1 MFGGIDVL
9 NHRLTSLHGIWHARA
24 LRYALHLLPAAMIA
38 CICQG
43 TYAQTIVPRLN
54 EEGHRGEIARKM
66 KDKSAAQFD
75 RADANKDGRLSKE
88 EVATV
93 SNYYATNFEKHD
105 TNKDG
110 FLSWEEFVGHNRWP
124 K

>member
-1 MFGGIDVL
+1 MLTYNLMTQLGMSSSIVL
-9 NHRLTSLHGIWHARA
+9 PSP
-24 LRYALHLLPAAMIA
+24 LHLIRAALIA
-38 CICQG
+38 LLCLEAG
-43 TYAQTIVPRLN
+43 AQTIVPRLN

-66 KDKSAAQFD
+66 KEKSAAQFD

-93 SNYYATNFEKHD
+93 SNYYAANFEKHD
-105 TNKDG
+105 TNKDN
-110 FLSWEEFVGHNRWP
+110 FLSWEEFVGHDRWP